1 MSSQTGSTASEL
13 LSGSGLRYHFSAEG
27 LDERCFDVAD
37 FRFSERLSS
46 PFEVQISLVSRQSDI
61 NPSDVVDLSGLMQW
75 SVNGAVQRQV
85 HGIVSRFTKGNT
97 GHHHTQYYLTLVP
110 AFSRLSLRHNSRI
123 FQTQSALAIIQ
134 TLLSEMGI
142 TDFAFNCEPSL
153 SERVREYCVQYR
165 ETDLDFIHRLAA
177 EEGLF
182 YHFEHTATSHTLVF
196 SDSPLKLTKLSEPF
210 PYNAINGGV
219 SDVPFVRQFAFTHRV
234 RPNAVTLKDSSF
246 KQPEYSFL
254 QQVLASDCDYQQ
266 TEEGQSRYEHFDFP
280 GRYKSDD
287 TGMPYS
293 QARLEYLR
301 RDAKQGQ
308 AKSNIMAASS
318 GYKFDLVEHLEEA
331 CNRDWLLTRVTHHG
345 VQGAASEEANTTTPT
360 TYHNEFEVIP
370 ANSPWQAKPNPKP
383 LINGEQIATVVG
395 PEGEEIYC
403 DEFGRVK
410 VQFPWDRY
418 SNGDDLSSGWVR
430 VSQGWAG
437 GQYGM
442 MSVPRIGN
450 QVIVSFFE
458 GDPDQPII
466 TGRSHDAVN
475 TPAYSLPEHQARTV
489 LKTKT
494 HKGEGS
500 NELYFD
506 DEAGEERIYFHAQKD
521 MNIKVTD
528 TQRNVINNAQHLSVA
543 NDRVALVQSHD
554 HATIKGES
562 RTLIAKNQSVQI
574 KGSQHQKIG
583 KKYLLEAGKE
593 VHLKSGGKMVIDAGA
608 EVTLKVGGNFVKID
622 PAGVHLVGSAINLN
636 SGGSAGSGSG
646 YGGKA
651 PILPKEVLDAVVA
664 EEVAPAIVEQSLVS
678 AVAAELPMI
687 TLCQRQSDG
696 TCPREDC
703 PCLGAQA

>member
-1 MSSQTGSTASEL
+1 MSSQTGNSASEL

-27 LDERCFDVAD
+27 LDESRFNLVD
-37 FRFSERLSS
+37 FRFKESLSA
-46 PFEVQISLVSRQSDI
+46 PFEVTLSLVSRQSDI
-61 NPSDVVDLSGLMQW
+61 NPNDVVDLSGLMQW
-75 SVNGAVQRQV
+75 SVNGTVQRQV
-85 HGIVSRFTKGNT
+85 HGIVSRFTKGDT

-123 FQTQSALAIIQ
+123 FQAQSVLAIIQ
-134 TLLSEMGI
+134 TLLIEMGI
-142 TDFAFNCEPSL
+142 NDFAFNCEPNL
-153 SERVREYCVQYR
+153 AERVREYCVQYR

-182 YHFEHTATSHTLVF
+182 YHFEHTATSHTVVF
-196 SDSPLKLTKLSEPF
+196 SDSPLKLLKLSEPF

-219 SDVPFVRQFAFTHRV
+219 SDVPFVRQFSFTHSV
-234 RPNAVTLKDSSF
+234 RPASVTLKDSSF

-254 QQVLASDCDYQQ
+254 QQVMASDDEHQQ
-266 TEEGQSRYEHFDFP
+266 AEEGQTRYEHFDFP

-287 TGMPYS
+287 MGMPYA
-293 QARLEYLR
+293 QARLDYLR

-308 AKSNIMAASS
+308 AKSNIMAVSS
-318 GYKFDLVEHLEEA
+318 GYKFDLVDHLEEEY
-331 CNRDWLLTRVTHHG
+331 NRDWLLTRVTHQG
-345 VQGAASEEANTTTPT
+345 VQGAASEETNTTTPT
-360 TYHNEFEVIP
+360 TYNNDFHIIP
-370 ANSPWQAKPNPKP
+370 ANGTWQAKPNPKP

-418 SNGDDLSSGWVR
+418 SEGDDLSSGWVR

-437 GQYGM
+437 AQWGM
-442 MSVPRIGN
+442 AAVPRIGQ

-475 TPAYSLPEHQARTV
+475 TPAYDLPEHQARTV

-494 HKGEGS
+494 LKGEGS

-506 DEAGEERIYFHAQKD
+506 DEAGNEVIYFHGQKD
-521 MNIKVTD
+521 MNTKVTD
-528 TQRNVINNAQHLSVA
+528 TQRHVIKNAQHLTVG
-543 NDRVALVQSHD
+543 NDRMSLVNSHD
-554 HATIKGES
+554 HLTVKGES
-562 RTLIAKNQSVQI
+562 RTLVAKNDALHI
-574 KGSQHQKIG
+574 KGSQQQKVG

-593 VHLKSGGKMVIDAGA
+593 VHLKSGGKMVIEAGA

-622 PAGVHLVGSAINLN
+622 PAGVHVVGSAINLN
-636 SGGSAGSGSG
+636 SGGGAGSGSG

-651 PILPKEVLDAVVA
+651 PILPKEVIDAVVA
-664 EEVAPAIVEQSLVS
+664 EEMELQLEPASMEMI
-678 AVAAELPMI
+678 AAADIPM
-687 TLCQRQSDG
+687 TSLCQKQPDG
-696 TCPREDC
+696 SCPRTDC
-703 PCLGAQA
+703 PCLQEA